1 MPTES
6 PQHPQPDELPED
18 QRTGDEPNPSGQAPA
33 PSAPRPTLTI
43 ARRRPSAGCLH

>member
-18 QRTGDEPNPSGQAPA
+18 QRTGDEPNPSGKSPA
-33 PSAPRPTLTI
+33 GKPPPALTI
-43 ARRRPSAGCLH
+43 ARQAPFAWGAR